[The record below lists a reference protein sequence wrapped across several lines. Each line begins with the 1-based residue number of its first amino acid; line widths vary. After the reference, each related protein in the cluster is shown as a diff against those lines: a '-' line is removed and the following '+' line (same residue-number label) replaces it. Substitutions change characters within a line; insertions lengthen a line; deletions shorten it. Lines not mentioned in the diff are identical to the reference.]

1 MAGKTMWN
9 FGNIGSPRT
18 SDTRRKRANGRAPWL
33 QRIRSLLGWPLVIVA
48 GFWAAATLIVI
59 SGDEPLTYTV
69 GQILK
74 RPVLSRVDFQRI
86 NQFQTEE
93 LRRKT
98 KQGVPNYFRLDK
110 ALVDM
115 IQAEFRDL
123 HAAAKASED
132 FEAFKQGHAARWE
145 LDAQTFTVLKSL
157 TDQAGS
163 EQYKRNV
170 DALASR
176 LANEEMIERAEVERE
191 IRSTASHVMLDRG
204 EGVFRSVPMER
215 LNYAS
220 NRRDVEELA
229 SRLIRYVFSDEIR
242 AVLETIIIKS
252 ISPENRPYRPVYVFD
267 SAYTKERLDEAD
279 HVEPVMDQYT
289 AGDRLIKA
297 GKIDRDA
304 LELLKYEHQ
313 AYLKQRSVDTDL
325 RTQWRNR
332 RIGLMGVI
340 LLVTIGLTIFTIH
353 TQPRI
358 VRKAPRTL
366 AVAGL
371 ILLMLLFDRFILLQ
385 VTDSPIWSVM
395 TVTMTAAI
403 LTIAYS
409 QVFAFGTASALA
421 ILSVLALNAPYSVI
435 IVFLSATTVTILM
448 LREVRTRLKMLA
460 VGAITAA
467 VASFSALLIALAEGQ
482 DVGADVVYAAPAA
495 LAGLIF
501 VNILLPVIEMAFRI
515 TTSQTLLEWADT
527 SQPLQRQLLEK
538 APGTFQHSQLLG
550 SMAET
555 AAEEIGANGLL
566 ARVGAYYHDI
576 GKICKPH
583 YFAENQEAKINAHTG
598 LAPTMSL
605 LVILAHVKDGLALA
619 REHRLPPVLHHF
631 IAEHHGTTVVKYF
644 HTLATQEAKTRGLDS
659 REVSDTEFRYP
670 GPKPRSRET
679 AILMLCDGVE
689 GAVRSLQD
697 PTPGRIEAV
706 VHEILMARL
715 MDGQFDDCDITLK
728 ELAKVEMS
736 LVKSL
741 RAIHHG
747 RVAYPS
753 AAEPSE
759 AQAQTA

>member
-1 MAGKTMWN
+1 M
-9 FGNIGSPRT
+9 
-18 SDTRRKRANGRAPWL
+18 
-33 QRIRSLLGWPLVIVA
+33 LGWPLVIA
-48 GFWAAATLIVI
+48 AAFWALATFIVI
-59 SGDEPLTYTV
+59 SGDEPLTYSV

-98 KQGVPNYFRLDK
+98 RQGVPNYFRLDK
-110 ALVDM
+110 ALVDT

-123 HAAAKASED
+123 HAAVKASEN
-132 FEAFKQGHAARWE
+132 FESYQKTNPDRWE
-145 LDAQTFTVLKSL
+145 LDEQAFTVLKSV

-163 EQYKRNV
+163 EQFKRNV

-176 LANEEMIERAEVERE
+176 LINEEMIERAEVERD
-191 IRSTASHVMLDRG
+191 IRSTASNVMIDRG
-204 EGVFRSVPMER
+204 DGVFRPVPKER

-220 NRRDVEELA
+220 NPRDVEELA
-229 SRLIRYVFSDEIR
+229 SRLIRYVFPDEIR
-242 AVLETIIIKS
+242 QVLENIIIQS
-252 ISPENRPYRPVYVFD
+252 ISPKNKEFKPLYVFD
-267 SAYTKERLDEAD
+267 AAYTKERLVEAD
-279 HVEPVMDQYT
+279 HVEPVMDKYK
-289 AGDRLIKA
+289 AGDRMIKA
-297 GKIDRDA
+297 GKIDREA
-304 LELLKYEHQ
+304 LALLKIEHQ
-313 AYLKQRSVDTDL
+313 EYLKQRSVNAEL
-325 RTQWRNR
+325 RAQWRNK
-332 RIGLMGVI
+332 RIGLLGVI
-340 LLVTIGLTIFTIH
+340 MLVTIGLTIFTIH

-358 VRKAPRTL
+358 VHKAPRSL

-371 ILLMLLFDRFILLQ
+371 LLLMLLFERFILLQ
-385 VTDSPIWSVM
+385 VTDSPIWSV
-395 TVTMTAAI
+395 TAVTMTAAI

-409 QVFAFGTASALA
+409 QVFAFGATSALA
-421 ILSVLALNAPYSVI
+421 ILSVLALSAPYSLI
-435 IVFLSATTVTILM
+435 IVLLSATTITVLM

-467 VASFSALLIALAEGQ
+467 VASFSALLIALSDGQ

-495 LAGLIF
+495 LAGLIL

-527 SQPLQRQLLEK
+527 SQPIQRQLLEK

-583 YFAENQEAKINAHTG
+583 YFAENQEARINAHTG

-644 HTLATQEAKTRGLDS
+644 HTLATQEAKSSGQNS
-659 REVSDTEFRYP
+659 REISDTEFRYP

-697 PTPGRIEAV
+697 PTSGRIEAV

-728 ELAKVEMS
+728 ELAKVEQS

-747 RVAYPS
+747 RVAYPT
-753 AAEPSE
+753 AAEPSSE
-759 AQAQTA
+759 TQAQTA